1 METVVDGFE
10 EVQRLMQCAKTVILA
25 LGCHPMVNAKEEI
38 DRTTLALP
46 PHQEK
51 LAKMICKIKPVLF
64 AFYSPIIRTRFILY
78 RIRFQRLYG
87 ARQEARI
94 WEQQWLRH
102 YMVKM
107 HQLGD

>member
-46 PHQEK
+46 PHQENWQK
-51 LAKMICKIKPVLF
+51 
-64 AFYSPIIRTRFILY
+64 
-78 RIRFQRLYG
+78 
-87 ARQEARI
+87 
-94 WEQQWLRH
+94 
-102 YMVKM
+102 
-107 HQLGD
+107 

>member
-10 EVQRLMQCAKTVILA
+10 EVQRFMQCAKTVILA

-51 LAKMICKIKPVLF
+51 LAKNDL
-64 AFYSPIIRTRFILY
+64 
-78 RIRFQRLYG
+78 
-87 ARQEARI
+87 
-94 WEQQWLRH
+94 
-102 YMVKM
+102 
-107 HQLGD
+107 